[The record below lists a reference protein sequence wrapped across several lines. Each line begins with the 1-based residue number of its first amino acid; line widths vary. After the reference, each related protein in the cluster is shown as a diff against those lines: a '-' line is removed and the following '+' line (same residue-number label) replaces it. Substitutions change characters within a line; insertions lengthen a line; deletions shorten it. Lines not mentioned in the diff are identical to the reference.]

1 MTTKEFQGKS
11 QHGLYGDNVEEMD
24 GLVGKWKLSRA
35 RPVLTSPRQRD
46 SRLAVSP
53 GTRMK
58 DREEEGSSI
67 SFVCS
72 FWLSHFILFY

>member
-35 RPVLTSPRQRD
+35 AARPDLTST
-46 SRLAVSP
+46 A
-53 GTRMK
+53 
-58 DREEEGSSI
+58 
-67 SFVCS
+67 
-72 FWLSHFILFY
+72 